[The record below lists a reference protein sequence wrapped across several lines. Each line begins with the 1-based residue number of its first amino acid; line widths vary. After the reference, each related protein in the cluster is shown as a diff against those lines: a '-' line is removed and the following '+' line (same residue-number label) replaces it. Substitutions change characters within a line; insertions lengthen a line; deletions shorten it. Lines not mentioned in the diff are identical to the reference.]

1 MTWLMKLQD
10 ITKHYDEITALDG
23 VSLGIKKREIFTVLG
38 PNGSGKTTMLRI
50 MASIDEPTSG
60 EVIFDNERIDESNRS
75 QARKRSTMVFQKT
88 TLFNTTVYK
97 NVAYGL
103 RLRGHSRKETDEK
116 IKEALSLVKL
126 VGYEKRLA
134 KKLSGGEQQRVS
146 LARALVL
153 NTELLLLDE
162 PTANLDP
169 KNVSIIEETISR
181 LNREFD
187 TTIIIATHNMFQAE
201 TLANRVALLLGGKIA
216 QIGTPREILRGPS
229 MSLASFARLENV
241 FSGNSKILPEGTSI
255 IDVDDGVEVEA
266 ALRKSGKVTVFV
278 RPEDII
284 VTKKRISSSARN
296 VFKGKIDE
304 VSDFGPVVKLRI
316 NAGKKFVV
324 QITKRS
330 FVEMQ
335 LNVGS
340 IVFLAFKASSVHLV

>member
-1 MTWLMKLQD
+1 MTCLMKLQD
-10 ITKHYDEITALDG
+10 ITKRYDETTALDG
-23 VSLGIKKREIFTVLG
+23 VSLGIKEREIFTVLG

-103 RLRGHSRKETDEK
+103 ELRGHSNKETDKK

-181 LNREFD
+181 LNREFG
-187 TTIIIATHNMFQAE
+187 TTIIMATHNMFQAE

-229 MSLASFARLENV
+229 MSMASFARLENV

-266 ALRKSGKVTVFV
+266 ALGKSGKVTVFV
-278 RPEDII
+278 RSEDII

-296 VFKGKIDE
+296 VFKGKIVE

-324 QITKRS
+324 QITRRS
-330 FVEMQ
+330 FVDMQ

-340 IVFLAFKASSVHLV
+340 TVFLAFKASSVHLV